1 MNRKLS
7 ARGFVILLAAT
18 TLISIG
24 SHRAIAANRMQ
35 NAISEAKSLAANCRS
50 ADSCSDCVEENVIP
64 AVIRKYRLE
73 SRREI
78 SAVSAAAREGC
89 D

>member
-1 MNRKLS
+1 MNRRIS
-7 ARGFVILLAAT
+7 ARSFIVLLLATA
-18 TLISIG
+18 LIGIG
-24 SHRAIAANRMQ
+24 SHQAIAANRMQ

-64 AVIRKYRLE
+64 SVIRKYRIE